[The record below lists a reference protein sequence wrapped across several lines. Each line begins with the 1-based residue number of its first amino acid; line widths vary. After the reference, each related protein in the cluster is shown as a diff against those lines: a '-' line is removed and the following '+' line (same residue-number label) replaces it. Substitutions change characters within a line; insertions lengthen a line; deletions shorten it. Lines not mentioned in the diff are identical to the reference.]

1 MCAIKMCQRRGQT
14 TDNKRAPG
22 PTPFQVPMRNIDC
35 ALRDNQLSA
44 SRMKLKVRTR
54 FSEDTDQNK
63 DQAPW
68 IKTSPICYTKKLN

>member
-1 MCAIKMCQRRGQT
+1 
-14 TDNKRAPG
+14 
-22 PTPFQVPMRNIDC
+22 MRNIDC

-44 SRMKLKVRTR
+44 SKMELKVRTR

-63 DQAPW
+63 DQALW

>member
-1 MCAIKMCQRRGQT
+1 
-14 TDNKRAPG
+14 
-22 PTPFQVPMRNIDC
+22 MRNIDC

-54 FSEDTDQNK
+54 FSEDAEDTDQNK
-63 DQAPW
+63 DQALW